1 MNEEIELKEGQ
12 VVEVPFDKDLVKEYQ
27 DNYIMEEEGVGAD
40 EDGEVYG
47 TQTTVNT
54 DKLEDLISEDTTID
68 NYEEEEGETNE

>member
-68 NYEEEEGETNE
+68 NYEEEGETNE

>member
-12 VVEVPFDKDLVKEYQ
+12 VVEVPFD
-27 DNYIMEEEGVGAD
+27 NYIMEEEGVGAN

-54 DKLEDLISEDTTID
+54 DTLEDLISEDTTID
-68 NYEEEEGETNE
+68 NYEEEGETNE

>member
-12 VVEVPFDKDLVKEYQ
+12 VVEVPFYKDLVKEYQ

-54 DKLEDLISEDTTID
+54 DTLEDLISEDTTID
-68 NYEEEEGETNE
+68 NYEEEGETNE

>member
-54 DKLEDLISEDTTID
+54 DTLEDLISEDTTID
-68 NYEEEEGETNE
+68 NYKEEGETNE

>member
-54 DKLEDLISEDTTID
+54 DKLEDLISEDTIID
-68 NYEEEEGETNE
+68 NYEEEGETNE

>member
-27 DNYIMEEEGVGAD
+27 DNHIMEEEGVGAN

-54 DKLEDLISEDTTID
+54 DTLEDLISEDTTID
-68 NYEEEEGETNE
+68 NYEEEGETNE